1 MAEKTATRKKGSLK
15 KILEGKNVFVDFEW
29 TYNRDNKNK
38 AYRNLNPDSTS
49 RSYILQEIERDFSF
63 YSQEDKAGVAEW
75 QKLKDSGATTPGG
88 KPIAFEKDNKKFIV
102 ISEIF
107 NGDQKTETVLNKQWY
122 NRNLKDIAPDFTPQ
136 NIRNWDELQKQ
147 LSIYQKGDSSEVF
160 ETLENDRIS
169 AIKQDNQDSRGRS
182 ISGIEDG
189 IGFKK
194 NAPNEKETIEEDPT
208 KDEENNLVN
217 VTLNDNPNLVSRK
230 SNLGKSDLY
239 YPIDM
244 DISNMDYLLIKIVN
258 YKPAGSGFIRGRG
271 ENRSALLG
279 LIPTEDIV
287 PSPSNLNPDGSIN
300 NYTKEERDFIFLP
313 IPSNI
318 QDGNSV
324 SFAENSLDAFSA
336 GLASFAGG
344 SIDELTGAVS
354 EFQKSG
360 KVPENMKQ
368 KFENAFGGL
377 GPSVQEILKKSL
389 LAQAANLTGISNA
402 SFQSLLAR
410 ESGSI
415 LNPNKELLFNGVSLR
430 TFRFSFKLTPRSKDE
445 GIAVKQ
451 IIRSLKSNMA
461 PKIVGSSEG
470 NVDPNPDNQRSG
482 QFLRTPNVFELQY
495 MKGRER
501 HPFLNYFKTCA
512 LTDMSVKYT
521 GENIYSTYNE
531 GTPVSMIMDLTF
543 KELEPV
549 YDIDYSED
557 NDQETKSVGY

>member
-49 RSYILQEIERDFSF
+49 RSYILQEIERDFAF

-107 NGDQKTETVLNKQWY
+107 NGDQRTETVLNKQWY
-122 NRNLKDIAPDFTPQ
+122 NRNLKDIAPDFVPE

-147 LSIYQKGDSSEVF
+147 LSIYQKGNPSELF
-160 ETLENDRIS
+160 ETLEQNRIS
-169 AIKQDNQDSRGRS
+169 AIKRDNQDSRGRS

-194 NAPNEKETIEEDPT
+194 NAPTKKEDIGEKGEDPKT
-208 KDEENNLVN
+208 DEENLVD
-217 VTLNDNPNLVSRK
+217 VTLNDNPNLVPRK
-230 SNLGKSDLY
+230 SNLGKSNLY

-244 DISNMDYLLIKIVN
+244 DISNMDYLLIKIIN
-258 YKPAGSGFIRGRG
+258 YKPIGDGFIRGRG
-271 ENRSALLG
+271 ENRSALTG

-300 NYTKEERDFIFLP
+300 NYAKEERDFIFLP

-324 SFAENSLDAFSA
+324 SFAENSLDALSA
-336 GLASFAGG
+336 GLANFAGG
-344 SIDELTGAVS
+344 SIDELTAALSKLQNFGQVPEKLEA
-354 EFQKSG
+354 EFQ
-360 KVPENMKQ
+360 E
-368 KFENAFGGL
+368 AFGGL
-377 GPSVQEILKKSL
+377 GPTAKEMLKKSL

-445 GIAVKQ
+445 GIAIKQ

-461 PKIVGSSEG
+461 PRVVGSSEG
-470 NVDPNPDNQRSG
+470 NVDPDNQRSG

-495 MKGRER
+495 MKGRIR

-543 KELEPV
+543 KELEPI
-549 YDIDYSED
+549 YDIDYTED